1 MPNPEHFPFLARR
14 LAAMDN
20 EPEQLTFTNGMSFN
34 TANGIMNNNERTNE
48 NEDVKVW
55 CADSI
60 DDVNA
65 AAAMLA
71 LKHGPKIFTEVF
83 QDG

>member
-1 MPNPEHFPFLARR
+1 MARR
-14 LAAMDN
+14 LAAMEN
-20 EPEQLTFTNGMSFN
+20 EPESHNFTNGMSFN
-34 TANGIMNNNERTNE
+34 QINGIMNNNERANE

>member
-14 LAAMDN
+14 LAAMEN
-20 EPEQLTFTNGMSFN
+20 EPDEKTYNNGMSFN
-34 TANGIMNNNERTNE
+34 PINGIVNERTNE
-48 NEDVKVW
+48 NDNVQVW
-55 CADSI
+55 CADNI

-71 LKHGPKIFTEVF
+71 LKHGPKIFNEVF